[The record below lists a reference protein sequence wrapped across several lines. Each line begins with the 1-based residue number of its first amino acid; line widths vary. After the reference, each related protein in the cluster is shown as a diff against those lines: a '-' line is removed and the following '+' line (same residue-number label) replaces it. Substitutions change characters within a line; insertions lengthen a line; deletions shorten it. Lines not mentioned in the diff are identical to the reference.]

1 MSPSYWCRYST
12 CAHAL
17 LIGSKLKNNVLQR
30 GWQARFKLTYLWLN
44 TWALWFAL
52 EALKQAFLLAMIR
65 AIYIFR
71 WHRLAR
77 AFPLIDFIVLIL
89 WAFNVNTC
97 LCMASRAWATTLS
110 SWMLNANHLI
120 SHLWRTW
127 CCVRLFRLLL
137 VWENHLD
144 HNWPCD
150 LKIVLIVIN
159 TLDSR
164 QDLIWMLLWR
174 LDAIEILG

>member
-30 GWQARFKLTYLWLN
+30 GRQAKFLLTYLWLN
-44 TWALWFAL
+44 TWAFWFAL
-52 EALKQAFLLAMIR
+52 EALQQAFLLAMIR

-71 WHRLAR
+71 LHRLAR
-77 AFPLIDFIVLIL
+77 ASPLKVCLFLIL
-89 WAFNVNTC
+89 WAFNVNAC
-97 LCMASRAWATTLS
+97 LCMTGSAWATTLS
-110 SWMLNANHLI
+110 SWILNADNLI

-127 CCVRLFRLLL
+127 CSVRLLRLLL

-144 HNWPCD
+144 HNWPRD
-150 LKIVLIVIN
+150 FKIVLIVIN
-159 TLDSR
+159 TLNS
-164 QDLIWMLLWR
+164 
-174 LDAIEILG
+174 G